1 MIPFDPGA
9 VEALGHRL
17 AAMIR
22 LCDDEDEDVIV
33 TTHHGAGVAIF
44 HGERDFGSVI
54 ALEGLKGYAVSSA
67 EICAAGTLYAAA
79 SSAAGTPNLD
89 SSG

>member
-1 MIPFDPGA
+1 
-9 VEALGHRL
+9 L

-33 TTHHGAGVAIF
+33 TTRHGAGVAIF
-44 HGERDFGSVI
+44 HGEQNFGSVI
-54 ALEGLKGYAVSSA
+54 VLEGLRGYAVSST

-79 SSAAGTPNLD
+79 SSAAGRPKLD
-89 SSG
+89 SSGGTGV